1 MARQISC
8 AHAAALCLLT
18 GVTVFAISYIG
29 MGYRLEAL
37 LPGYQ
42 ADAEIYGKIGEIRR
56 TVDAYYVGE
65 YDAQDAVDM
74 AAAGYVAGVG
84 DRWSSYM
91 SKESYDEYKLSFS
104 GQSFGIGLFTSY
116 SADKNQ
122 LRIVEVFP
130 GSDGEALGLEKGDLI
145 LGADGKTLEKDGY
158 TETIDAIAG
167 DEGTKVPVTVYRAAT
182 GTTETVEMERK
193 TTGQTMATGWMLE
206 DGKTGMV
213 RIYNFRR
220 GSETQMMDAVQ
231 ALMEQGAERLVF
243 DVRNN
248 PGGSVESVCD
258 ALDFLLPEGD
268 IMTLRTKAGDETVYR
283 SDADEVSLPMAVL
296 VNADSISA
304 AEFFAAALQEY
315 GKAVVVGSQ
324 TIGKGYS
331 QQNYVLSDGSALHL
345 SDQEYFTPEGKSLIG
360 SGVAPDVPADD
371 PEGFDMLYF
380 AAETDDAALQAALAA
395 LRG

>member
-56 TVDAYYVGE
+56 TADAYYVGE

-74 AAAGYVAGVG
+74 AAAGYVAGMG

-182 GTTETVEMERK
+182 GETETVEMERK

-231 ALMEQGAERLVF
+231 ALMDQGAERLVF

-360 SGVAPDVPADD
+360 SGVTPDVPADD
-371 PEGFDMLYF
+371 PEGFDMYF
-380 AAETDDAALQAALAA
+380 AAEADDAALQAALAA